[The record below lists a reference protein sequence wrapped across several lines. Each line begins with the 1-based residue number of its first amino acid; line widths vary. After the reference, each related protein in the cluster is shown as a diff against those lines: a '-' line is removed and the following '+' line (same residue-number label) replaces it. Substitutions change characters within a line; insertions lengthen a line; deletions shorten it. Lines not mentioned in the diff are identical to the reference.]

1 MGPTPLLNPYHFLLS
16 LNLTTVGPHVSFDQA
31 DVAVDLVPPVSG
43 LNNPVSLTC
52 GPHTSGL
59 TLGDPVDLLTS
70 ALRHADAIFLFW
82 NLVHFINIQEIP
94 EICKN
99 F

>member
-1 MGPTPLLNPYHFLLS
+1 MGPR
-16 LNLTTVGPHVSFDQA
+16 VSVDYA
-31 DVAVDLVPPVSG
+31 DVAVDLVPPVSE
-43 LNNPVSLTC
+43 LSSPVTLTC

-82 NLVHFINIQEIP
+82 NLVYFINNQEIP
-94 EICKN
+94 EIVAN